1 MHDNVVIS
9 RGIHRANFLNIA
21 WELPVSRWMIIRMV
35 PSQYFLS
42 AVRRKGS
49 SQTEV
54 VRGCSFWS
62 VFHRNVHGEVGW
74 APTIHFISGPS
85 AYKVVE
91 DAS

>member
-9 RGIHRANFLNIA
+9 RRIHRVIFLNVA
-21 WELPVSRWMIIRMV
+21 WKSPVPRWMIIRMV
-35 PSQYFLS
+35 PSQDFLS

-54 VRGCSFWS
+54 VRRCSFWS
-62 VFHRNVHGEVGW
+62 VFYRNVPGEVGW
-74 APTIHFISGPS
+74 APTSHAIGGLS